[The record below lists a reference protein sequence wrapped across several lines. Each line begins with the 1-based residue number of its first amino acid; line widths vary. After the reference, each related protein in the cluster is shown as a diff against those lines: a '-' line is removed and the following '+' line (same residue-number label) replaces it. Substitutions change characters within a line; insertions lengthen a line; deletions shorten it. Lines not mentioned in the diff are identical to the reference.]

1 MAASARNRAVIER
14 FYYEMCTRWNL
25 SVADEILSIDVRF
38 RSSLGS
44 TLHDLPGGKGCYLC
58 DPNRPYRK
66 EGGTL

>member
-1 MAASARNRAVIER
+1 
-14 FYYEMCTRWNL
+14 MCTRWNL
-25 SVADEILSIDVRF
+25 SVADEIVTIDVRF

-58 DPNRPYRK
+58 DPDHPYRK